1 MLPLGSS
8 RSSSGGQQYRFALR
22 AKVPLWPDAFST
34 SLEGVFFL
42 LDPIQRW
49 DQHFMLPRVRTNNV
63 LPVARCENNVP
74 PVSRVRKYCH
84 HIVAIHYSSHRVFFF
99 RHYCPC
105 IFSSSRL
112 NSHIILWRTLH
123 SAQPPLG
130 TSATG
135 FFPVHD
141 RLYRPSWSAEL
152 STLLSS
158 RYFEAIPLQG
168 QWTRLSSDRTYE
180 NWHFH
185 NGWNR
190 LHASLTGFRTTFC
203 TAQAVYKMSLFLCRR
218 IRSTFFFIL

>member
-1 MLPLGSS
+1 MFCLWLVV
-8 RSSSGGQQYRFALR
+8 RTTYRLSLAYEST
-22 AKVPLWPDAFST
+22 VIILWPSIT
-34 SLEGVFFL
+34 LLIVF
-42 LDPIQRW
+42 
-49 DQHFMLPRVRTNNV
+49 V
-63 LPVARCENNVP
+63 C
-74 PVSRVRKYCH
+74 
-84 HIVAIHYSSHRVFFF
+84 FF
-99 RHYCPC
+99 RHSCPC

-180 NWHFH
+180 NWHFYSWMEPPSRVVDRIPYH
-185 NGWNR
+185 LLYSPSSIQNVFVSVSTHPKYFLFHTLR
-190 LHASLTGFRTTFC
+190 PFRS
-203 TAQAVYKMSLFLCRR
+203 KDSERM
-218 IRSTFFFIL
+218 